1 MIKRTSYIKNMR
13 KSLDQVI
20 ICLRKI
26 ERFLSCNFFLDVETT
41 FHHTFLSSELHC
53 VTPRG
58 DSKNLCV
65 NTRIRLLVT
74 HSLDLKRPCHINP
87 FKSYFEWIL
96 FKALLPIYLHCTYF
110 FIFFSRCY
118 KFLKQ
123 KVTPQPVWVS
133 LGNSNIVSSFS
144 LVSVFFFKKW

>member
-1 MIKRTSYIKNMR
+1 MKNMR

-41 FHHTFLSSELHC
+41 FHHTFLSSELHW
-53 VTPRG
+53 VTRG
-58 DSKNLCV
+58 DSKNLCA
-65 NTRIRLLVT
+65 NTRIRLLIT
-74 HSLDLKRPCHINP
+74 HSLDLERPCHINP

-96 FKALLPIYLHCTYF
+96 LKALLSIYLHCIYF

-118 KFLKQ
+118 KFLKK
-123 KVTPQPVWVS
+123 KVKPQPVWVS
-133 LGNSNIVSSFS
+133 LENSNIISSFS
-144 LVSVFFFKKW
+144 LVSVFFSKKR